1 MERDVE
7 TIKELYAA
15 FEQRDEKRIVPLFSP
30 EIEIVQSA
38 ELPWGG
44 HYRGHTG
51 LAEFLKKLLGHV
63 DSRVVIEKF
72 IDAGEH
78 VVAIGSTIGK
88 TRATNIEFDVPVVH
102 VWTVREG
109 RIVRFQPFIDNATML
124 AALEINRV

>member
-44 HYRGHTG
+44 HYLGHTG

-78 VVAIGSTIGK
+78 VVAVGQTIGT
-88 TRATNIEFDVPVVH
+88 TRATKIEFDVPVVH

>member
-15 FEQRDEKRIVPLFSP
+15 FERRDEKRIVLLFSP

-72 IDAGEH
+72 IERR
-78 VVAIGSTIGK
+78 
-88 TRATNIEFDVPVVH
+88 RA
-102 VWTVREG
+102 RG
-109 RIVRFQPFIDNATML
+109 RHRQYHRQNPGD
-124 AALEINRV
+124 